1 MAKVRRS
8 GPGAQAVLARVQGFA
23 DVSGKV
29 GFFESAK
36 YPDGTPVAYV
46 ASIHEFGYAE
56 GNIPPRSF
64 MRPTIAAESKEWT
77 KQFGFGAKRVANG
90 EMTATQVMDA
100 VGLAAAGSVAKTIAG
115 IQNPPLKDSTVKAR
129 QHRYADTKTTGNLTK
144 PLVDTAV
151 MVNAITHLTEQTK

>member
-1 MAKVRRS
+1 MKTRRS
-8 GPGAQAVLARVQGFA
+8 GPGAQAVLARVQGLA
-23 DVSGKV
+23 GVAGKV

-64 MRPTIAAESKEWT
+64 MRPTIAEHSKEWA
-77 KQFGFGAKRVANG
+77 KQFGGGAKRVAEG
-90 EMTATQVMDA
+90 TMTPSQVMDA
-100 VGLAAAGSVAKTIAG
+100 VGLAAAGEVAKTIAG
-115 IQNPPLKDSTVKAR
+115 IKEPPLQESTIEAR
-129 QHRYADTKTTGNLTK
+129 KHRYADKKTTGNLSK

-151 MVNAITHLTEQTK
+151 MVNSITSVTEQKS